1 MKLTYPKSSLRIKSP
16 TTGKLLCIR
25 GFNFGNKIIESTLHV
40 GRWSNDFIEYQ
51 PVLEHKSHANGNLYD
66 EMIVNIPPGKIIK
79 QLNTVV
85 EQHRIGT
92 QQSFDRVRNVL
103 DDVDADVTYGLRNKQ
118 ADGISTLLL
127 QQKQSESF
135 KKSFF
140 FRSIFNKLC
149 ISNIT
154 FKFTTK

>member
-1 MKLTYPKSSLRIKSP
+1 MKHAKITVQVASI
-16 TTGKLLCIR
+16 TTQRADVAANMLGKTVQSEATALNNQKATQKLL
-25 GFNFGNKIIESTLHV
+25 
-40 GRWSNDFIEYQ
+40 
-51 PVLEHKSHANGNLYD
+51 
-66 EMIVNIPPGKIIK
+66 K

-135 KKSFF
+135 KKSLSLLPEL
-140 FRSIFNKLC
+140 RNYL
-149 ISNIT
+149 SNH
-154 FKFTTK
+154 